1 MKTLRL
7 FGLTLGIC
15 ATALPLRSQSRLE
28 ATRDVLDQWVQT
40 RQITSQAKSDWR
52 LEQSILTDTQA
63 LLRGE
68 LERLQAALAALQG
81 SASAADQ
88 DRAQLAAK
96 KEAMT
101 AATAVI
107 AARIGTLEA
116 QLQTILP
123 SLPKPL
129 LEGIKP
135 LIRRLPQD
143 PANTRLS
150 LGERVQNIV
159 GILSQA
165 DKFNRTITQTS
176 EARTLDNGKVIEV
189 RTLYWGLAMAYYV
202 DATGDYAGIGLPDKE
217 GWQWPQLAGAGPQIK
232 QLLDV
237 YAGTEAIQFV
247 ELPARIH

>member
-7 FGLTLGIC
+7 FGLTLCIC
-15 ATALPLRSQSRLE
+15 ATALPLRAQNKLE

-52 LEQSILTDTQA
+52 LEQSILADTQA

-68 LERLQAALAALQG
+68 LERLQASLADLQG
-81 SASAADQ
+81 SATAADE
-88 DRAQLAAK
+88 DRAQLSAK

-116 QLQTILP
+116 QIQTILQT
-123 SLPKPL
+123 LPKPL

-135 LIRRLPQD
+135 LIRRLPKD
-143 PANTRLS
+143 PANTQLS

-176 EARTLDNGKVIEV
+176 EARAIDG

-202 DATGDYAGIGLPDKE
+202 DATGEYAGIGFPGKE
-217 GWQWPQLAGAGPQIK
+217 GWQWPQLTGAGPQIK